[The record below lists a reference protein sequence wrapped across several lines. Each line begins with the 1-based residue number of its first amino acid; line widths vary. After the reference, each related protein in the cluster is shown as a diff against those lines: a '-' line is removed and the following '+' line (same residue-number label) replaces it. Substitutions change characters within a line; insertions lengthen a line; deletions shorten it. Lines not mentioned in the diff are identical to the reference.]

1 MKRIITLVVALVM
14 VLSIVPF
21 AVSAADTPEVKW
33 GTSIDDLGGEGREG
47 TWTEAV
53 STAED
58 REIPAYIQFQK
69 DVTFAGSIYIGNLTQ
84 DLTIDLNGCDI
95 TINKAQGVVFKTT
108 TGHTVTF
115 TDNHTDPAEWGGITG
130 TVGGHGIIFINAT
143 AGINVNVVVNAG
155 NYEDVSAMV
164 KVNASDYT
172 GTITLAGGNFVGE
185 STTSAA
191 ALAYIKSGTIV
202 LDENFTYTVAAP
214 RDLQLYFSGSAG
226 SVDLS
231 EHANP
236 NGVRIQSYKNTPDSS
251 VITLPAGFNLFDA
264 AGEKVTGGNLSCSN
278 LTTSVYTVKGAPV
291 APPPSEDEGTEDA
304 VAVLEGIVPS
314 ETVAAKVAPEAKPG
328 AKAPALRAPKAPA
341 KGIAARTARPKF

>member
-155 NYEDVSAMV
+155 NYEDVTAMV
-164 KVNASDYT
+164 KVNAPDYA
-172 GTITLAGGNFVGE
+172 GTITLAGGNFV
-185 STTSAA
+185 STGTNSTAG
-191 ALAYIKSGTIV
+191 LAYIKSGKVV

-214 RDLQLYFSGSAG
+214 RDFQLYYSATEAT
-226 SVDLS
+226 VDLTG
-231 EHANP
+231 HADP
-236 NGVRIQSYKNTPDSS
+236 TIVSFQTYKNTAARST
-251 VITLPAGFNLFDA
+251 IILPAGYGLFDA
-264 AGEKVTGGNLSCSN
+264 NGAEITEGNLACADLN
-278 LTTSVYTVKGAPV
+278 VDVYTVKAGGTV
-291 APPPSEDEGTEDA
+291 AEVTTEATTEGTTAETTTAGTTASGTED
-304 VAVLEGIVPS
+304 
-314 ETVAAKVAPEAKPG
+314 TAPETFDVAI
-328 AKAPALRAPKAPA
+328 
-341 KGIAARTARPKF
+341 IAAVTMAAAGAAFVCTKKRH